1 MFIFK
6 FSFFVAQNL
15 FCLIDDAKLR
25 RFLAH
30 SKLFLSFFLKS
41 IGQGVWL
48 WTKRRN
54 LFKSCPNSH
63 RKYTNGVITWME

>member
-25 RFLAH
+25 RFSAH

-41 IGQGVWL
+41 IRQ
-48 WTKRRN
+48 KA
-54 LFKSCPNSH
+54 
-63 RKYTNGVITWME
+63 